1 MTGGKQ
7 PLIAAMLGSPR
18 RNGNTQML
26 LEAAARGAEEEGAV
40 VEWVRPNEMQFVAC
54 QHCGGCSATGICVV
68 KDDMQ
73 AVYDLI
79 QRMDA
84 MLLASPIYFG
94 SVTAQVKAL
103 IDRAQAL
110 WARKYL
116 LHQPLSADGKAR
128 PLLFLSVLGGRSQG
142 QIRATRRVV
151 RAFADT
157 WDGPYEDLIFP
168 RIDLPGEIGD
178 HWTALP
184 QAHAAGQELAVRLR
198 HGG

>member
-1 MTGGKQ
+1 MSEKKQ
-7 PLIAAMLGSPR
+7 PLIVAVAGSPR

-40 VEWVRPNEMQFVAC
+40 VEMVRPNEMKFVAC
-54 QHCGGCSATGICVV
+54 QHCGGCSATGFCVI

-73 AVYDLI
+73 PVYDLI
-79 QRMDA
+79 QRMDG
-84 MLLASPIYFG
+84 MLLASPIYFA

-116 LHQPLSADGKAR
+116 LHQPLSADGKVR

-151 RAFADT
+151 RSFVDT
-157 WDGPYEDLIFP
+157 WDGTYQDLIFP
-168 RIDLPGEIGD
+168 RVDAEGEIGD

-198 HGG
+198 QGG

>member
-1 MTGGKQ
+1 MTGSKQ
-7 PLIAAMLGSPR
+7 PLIVAVQGSPR
-18 RNGNTQML
+18 RGGNTEVL
-26 LEAAARGAEEEGAV
+26 LEAAVRGAQEEGAV
-40 VEWVRPNEMQFVAC
+40 VEWVRPNEMKFVAC

-79 QRMDA
+79 ERMDA

-103 IDRAQAL
+103 IDRTQAL

-116 LHQPLSADGKAR
+116 LHQSLSADGKLR
-128 PLLFLSVLGGRSQG
+128 PLLFLSVLGGHSQG
-142 QIRATRRVV
+142 QIRATRQVV
-151 RAFADT
+151 RAFVDT

-168 RIDLPGEIGD
+168 RIDVQGEIAD

-184 QAHAAGQELAVRLR
+184 QAHAAGQELAVRLQ